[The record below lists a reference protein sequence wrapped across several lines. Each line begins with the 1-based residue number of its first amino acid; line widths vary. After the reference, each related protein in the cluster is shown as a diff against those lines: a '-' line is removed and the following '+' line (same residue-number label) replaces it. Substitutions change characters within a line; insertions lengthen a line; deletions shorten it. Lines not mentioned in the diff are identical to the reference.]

1 MAKNKHTL
9 NTIYFR
15 IILFTLIFSQNSLW
29 SQITSPME
37 TKPVQDSKQ
46 IIIENSDFMDISETE
61 VPGAIVL
68 TGNVRIIHQGVRMS
82 CNKAYHFTKSNFVK
96 AFGSV
101 NMVQGDTLT
110 MSSKYAEYNGNT
122 KFAFATG
129 NVVMQDPKMTVTT
142 DTINFDRTSQQAY
155 YNTGG
160 VIRDAEN
167 TLTSKSGKYFLN
179 EKKFQFNTAVVV
191 NNPTHTIRTNHL
203 DYYTNS
209 GHAYVFGPSTIAS
222 ANNTIYT
229 TKGFY
234 DTKKDEGKLQKGSK
248 IKYRDRIIEGED
260 LYYDRKND
268 FARAK
273 NNVKI
278 TDTINKTVIRGH
290 YAEVFKQKD
299 SMFITKKALVSGL
312 FEKDSVWFHAK
323 RIVVTGKTKNRI
335 IRGYNNARFFKKD
348 MSGKCDSIHFNEKK
362 GLTKMIGNPIF
373 WNGKRQLTGDLMHII
388 SDTVAQKVDSLK
400 VLNNAFI
407 ISKDTI
413 GDGFNQVKGVNL
425 YGKFKDNHL
434 KEVDV
439 VKNTEVIYY
448 MRNDKQE
455 LIGIN
460 KNVSSRINMML
471 AEGKNDIESVTFFT
485 NPEGEIYP
493 DEELPVNAR
502 KLRGFVWRG
511 EEQILKLEDIFP
523 KEELELDAK
532 AQAEVKKKMMEP
544 DAPLEPSKETLDYD
558 KPKVEKK
565 SKIKSQK
572 SKVNRKNKS

>member
-1 MAKNKHTL
+1 
-9 NTIYFR
+9 
-15 IILFTLIFSQNSLW
+15 
-29 SQITSPME
+29 
-37 TKPVQDSKQ
+37 
-46 IIIENSDFMDISETE
+46 
-61 VPGAIVL
+61 
-68 TGNVRIIHQGVRMS
+68 
-82 CNKAYHFTKSNFVK
+82 
-96 AFGSV
+96 
-101 NMVQGDTLT
+101 MVQGDTLT

-129 NVVMQDPKMTVTT
+129 NVVMTDPKMTVTT

-167 TLTSKSGKYFLN
+167 TLTSKSGRYYLN
-179 EKKFQFNTAVVV
+179 QKKFQFNTAVVV

-209 GHAYVFGPSTIAS
+209 GHAYVHGPSTIAS

-234 DTKKDEGKLQKGSK
+234 DTKKDEGKLQRGAK
-248 IKYRDRIIEGED
+248 IKYRDRLIEGDD
-260 LYYDRKND
+260 LYYDRKKD

-273 NNVKI
+273 NNVKV
-278 TDTINKTVIRGH
+278 TDTINKMVVRGH
-290 YAEVFKQKD
+290 YAEVYKQKD

-312 FEKDSVWFHAK
+312 FEKDSIWFHAK
-323 RIVVTGKTKNRI
+323 RIVVTGKPQSRI
-335 IRGYNNARFFKKD
+335 IKGYNNARFFKKD

-362 GLTKMIGNPIF
+362 GLTQMIGSPIF
-373 WNGKRQLTGDLMHII
+373 WNGKRQLTGDLMHLV
-388 SDTVAQKVDSLK
+388 SDTITQKVDSLK

-413 GDGFNQVKGVNL
+413 GEGYNQVKGINL

-439 VKNTEVIYY
+439 IKNTEVIYY

-460 KNVSSRINMML
+460 KSKSSRINMLL
-471 AEGKNDIESVTFFT
+471 AEGNDIESVTFYT
-485 NPEGEIYP
+485 DPDGEIYP
-493 DEELPVNAR
+493 EDELPENAR
-502 KLRGFVWRG
+502 KLRGFTWRG
-511 EEQILKLEDIFP
+511 DEQILKLEDIFP

-532 AQAEVKKKMMEP
+532 AKAEAEVKKKASEP
-544 DAPLEPSKETLDYD
+544 DVPLEPSKETLEYD
-558 KPKVEKK
+558 KPKTVISKK
-565 SKIKSQK
+565 TKG
-572 SKVNRKNKS
+572 KNKK

>member
-1 MAKNKHTL
+1 MIWA
-9 NTIYFR
+9 
-15 IILFTLIFSQNSLW
+15 
-29 SQITSPME
+29 QIT
-37 TKPVQDSKQ
+37 KPDTTLPVKGSKQ
-46 IIIENSDFMDISETE
+46 ITIENSDFMDISETE
-61 VPGAIVL
+61 IPGAIVL

-82 CNKAYHFTKSNFVK
+82 CNKAYHFTKQNYVK
-96 AFGSV
+96 AFGNV
-101 NMVQGDTLT
+101 NLVQGDTLT

-129 NVVMQDPKMTVTT
+129 NVVMTDPKMTVTT
-142 DTINFDRTSQQAY
+142 DTINFDRNSQEAY
-155 YNTGG
+155 YNTYGT
-160 VIRDAEN
+160 IRDAEN
-167 TLTSKSGKYFLN
+167 TLTSKSGRYHLN
-179 EKKFQFNTAVVV
+179 EKKFEFKTAVTV

-260 LYYDRKND
+260 LYYDRKKD
-268 FARAK
+268 YARAR
-273 NNVKI
+273 NNVKV
-278 TDTINKTVIRGH
+278 TDTINKMVVRGH

-323 RIVVTGKTKNRI
+323 KIVVTGKPKNRV

-348 MSGKCDSIHFNEKK
+348 MSGKCDSIHWNQKK
-362 GLTKMIGNPIF
+362 GLTQMIGSPIF
-373 WNGKRQLTGDLMHII
+373 WNGKRQLTGDLMHLV
-388 SDTVAQKVDSLK
+388 SDTITQKVDSLK

-425 YGKFKDNHL
+425 YGKFKDNKL

-439 VKNTEVIYY
+439 IKNTEVIFY

-460 KNVSSRINMML
+460 KNVSSKINMML
-471 AEGKNDIESVTFFT
+471 GEGNEIESVTFFT
-485 NPEGEIYP
+485 KPEGDIYP
-493 DEELPVNAR
+493 ENELPENAR
-502 KLRGFVWRG
+502 KLRGFNWR
-511 EEQILKLEDIFP
+511 EDEQILKLEDIFP

-532 AQAEVKKKMMEP
+532 AKAEVKKKDAEP
-544 DAPLEPSKETLDYD
+544 DVPMEPSKETLEYEKPKKVQST
-558 KPKVEKK
+558 KPKVKK
-565 SKIKSQK
+565 KK
-572 SKVNRKNKS
+572 

>member
-1 MAKNKHTL
+1 MAKNKHIL
-9 NTIYFR
+9 NTLYFR
-15 IILFTLIFSQNSLW
+15 IVLFILIFSQNYLW
-29 SQITSPME
+29 SQVPNTAG
-37 TKPVQDSKQ
+37 TLPVQNSKQ
-46 IIIENSDFMDISETE
+46 ISIEHSDFLNIDEKE
-61 VPGAIVL
+61 VPGAIIF
-68 TGNVRIIHQGVRMS
+68 TGNVVVVHQGVRMT

-96 AFGSV
+96 AFGNV

-110 MSSKYAEYNGNT
+110 MSSKYAEYNGDSQ
-122 KFAFATG
+122 FAFATG
-129 NVVMQDPKMTVTT
+129 NVVMRDPKMTVTT

-167 TLTSKSGKYFLN
+167 TLTSKSGRYFLN

-222 ANNTIYT
+222 ANNTIHT

-234 DTKKDEGKLQKGSK
+234 DTKKDEGKLLKGSK
-248 IKYRDRIIEGED
+248 IKYKDRLIEGDD
-260 LYYDRKND
+260 LFYDRKTD

-290 YAEVFKQKD
+290 YAEVYKQKD

-362 GLTKMIGNPIF
+362 GLTQMIGKPVF

-388 SDTVAQKVDSLK
+388 SDTIAQKVDSLK

-413 GDGFNQVKGVNL
+413 GEGYNQVKGVNL

-448 MRNDKQE
+448 MRNDQQE

-471 AEGKNDIESVTFFT
+471 AEGNDIESVTFFT
-485 NPEGEIYP
+485 NPDGEIYP
-493 DEELPVNAR
+493 ENEFPENAR

-511 EEQILKLEDIFP
+511 DEQILSLADIFP

-532 AQAEVKKKMMEP
+532 AQAEVKKKALEP
-544 DAPLEPSKETLDYD
+544 DVPMEATKETLEFD
-558 KPKVEKK
+558 KPKVVKREKGKGK
-565 SKIKSQK
+565 SKK
-572 SKVNRKNKS
+572 

>member
-1 MAKNKHTL
+1 LAKNKHTL

-96 AFGSV
+96 AFGNV

-142 DTINFDRTSQQAY
+142 DTINFDRTSQRAY

-222 ANNTIYT
+222 ENNTIYT

-273 NNVKI
+273 NNVKV
-278 TDTINKTVIRGH
+278 TDTINKMVIRGH
-290 YAEVFKQKD
+290 YAEVYKQKD

-323 RIVVTGKTKNRI
+323 RIVVTGKPKNRI
-335 IRGYNNARFFKKD
+335 IRGFNNARFFKKD
-348 MSGKCDSIHFNEKK
+348 MSGKCDSLHYNQKK
-362 GLTKMIGNPIF
+362 GLTQMIGKPIF
-373 WNGKRQLTGDLMHII
+373 WNGKRQLTGDLMHLI
-388 SDTVAQKVDSLK
+388 SDTITQKVDSLK

-413 GDGFNQVKGVNL
+413 GDGYNQVKGVNL

-460 KNVSSRINMML
+460 KNVSSRINMIM
-471 AEGKNDIESVTFFT
+471 AEGNDIESVTFFK

-493 DEELPVNAR
+493 EEELPPNAR
-502 KLRGFVWRG
+502 KLRGFIWRG
-511 EEQILKLEDIFP
+511 DEQILKLEDIFP
-523 KEELELDAK
+523 KEELELDEKAK
-532 AQAEVKKKMMEP
+532 AEVKKKMMEA
-544 DAPLEPSKETLDYD
+544 DVPLEPSKETLEYD
-558 KPKVEKK
+558 KPKKVKSAKEKGK
-565 SKIKSQK
+565 SKK
-572 SKVNRKNKS
+572 

>member
-1 MAKNKHTL
+1 MNTKNFNILSFFLLLWQSLIWGQISKPNTNTTL
-9 NTIYFR
+9 P
-15 IILFTLIFSQNSLW
+15 
-29 SQITSPME
+29 IT
-37 TKPVQDSKQ
+37 DSKQ
-46 IIIENSDFMDISETE
+46 IIIENSDFFDITESEI
-61 VPGAIVL
+61 PGAVVL

-82 CNKAYHFTKSNFVK
+82 CNKAYHFTKQNYVK
-96 AFGSV
+96 AFGNV
-101 NMVQGDTLT
+101 NLVQGDTLT

-129 NVVMQDPKMTVTT
+129 NVVMTDPKMTVTT
-142 DTINFDRTSQQAY
+142 DTINFDRNSQQAY
-155 YNTGG
+155 YNTYGT
-160 VIRDAEN
+160 IRDAEN
-167 TLTSKSGKYFLN
+167 TLTSKSGRYHLN
-179 EKKFQFNTAVVV
+179 DKKFEFRTAVTV
-191 NNPTHTIRTNHL
+191 NNPTHTIRTNNL

-234 DTKKDEGKLQKGSK
+234 DTKKDEGKLQRGSK

-260 LYYDRKND
+260 LYYDRKKD
-268 FARAK
+268 YARAR
-273 NNVKI
+273 NNVKV
-278 TDTINKTVIRGH
+278 TDTINKMVVRGH

-312 FEKDSVWFHAK
+312 FEKDSIWFHAK
-323 RIVVTGKTKNRI
+323 KIVVTGKPKNRL

-348 MSGKCDSIHFNEKK
+348 MSGKCDSIHFNEKR
-362 GLTKMIGNPIF
+362 GLTQMIGSPIF
-373 WNGKRQLTGDLMHII
+373 WNGKRQLTGDLMHLV
-388 SDTVAQKVDSLK
+388 SDTITQKVDSLK

-425 YGKFKDNHL
+425 FGKFKDNKL

-439 VKNTEVIYY
+439 VKNTEVIFY

-460 KNVSSRINMML
+460 KNVSSKINMIL
-471 AEGKNDIESVTFFT
+471 AEGNDIESVTFFT
-485 NPEGEIYP
+485 KPEGEIYP
-493 DEELPVNAR
+493 ENELPENAR
-502 KLRGFVWRG
+502 KLRGFNWR
-511 EEQILKLEDIFP
+511 EDEQILKLEDIFP

-532 AQAEVKKKMMEP
+532 AKAEVKKKAAEP
-544 DAPLEPSKETLDYD
+544 NIPMEPSKETLEYD
-558 KPKVEKK
+558 KPKKVQ
-565 SKIKSQK
+565 SQK
-572 SKVNRKNKS
+572 SKVKKKK

>member
-1 MAKNKHTL
+1 MNTKNFKIL
-9 NTIYFR
+9 SFF
-15 IILFTLIFSQNSLW
+15 ILFCHSFIW
-29 SQITSPME
+29 GQIT
-37 TKPVQDSKQ
+37 KPNTNTTLPITDSKQ
-46 IIIENSDFMDISETE
+46 IIIENSDFFDITETE
-61 VPGAIVL
+61 IPGAVVL

-82 CNKAYHFTKSNFVK
+82 CNKAYHFTKQNYVK
-96 AFGSV
+96 AFGNV
-101 NMVQGDTLT
+101 NLVQGDTLT

-129 NVVMQDPKMTVTT
+129 NVVMTDPKMTVTT
-142 DTINFDRTSQQAY
+142 DTINFDRKSQQAY
-155 YNTGG
+155 YNTYGT
-160 VIRDAEN
+160 IRDAEN
-167 TLTSKSGKYFLN
+167 TLTSKSGRYHLN
-179 EKKFQFNTAVVV
+179 DKKFEFRTAVTV
-191 NNPTHTIRTNHL
+191 NNPTHTIRTNNL

-260 LYYDRKND
+260 LYYDRKKD
-268 FARAK
+268 YARAR
-273 NNVKI
+273 NNVKV
-278 TDTINKTVIRGH
+278 TDTINKMVVRGH

-312 FEKDSVWFHAK
+312 FEKDSIWFHAK
-323 RIVVTGKTKNRI
+323 KIVVTGKPKNRL

-362 GLTKMIGNPIF
+362 GLTQMIGSPIF
-373 WNGKRQLTGDLMHII
+373 WNGKRQLTGDLMHLV
-388 SDTVAQKVDSLK
+388 SDTITQKVDSLK

-425 YGKFKDNHL
+425 FGKFKDNNL

-439 VKNTEVIYY
+439 LKNTEVIFY

-460 KNVSSRINMML
+460 KNVSSKINMIL
-471 AEGKNDIESVTFFT
+471 AEGNDIESVTFFT
-485 NPEGEIYP
+485 NPDGEIYP
-493 DEELPVNAR
+493 ENELPENAR
-502 KLRGFVWRG
+502 KLKGFNWR
-511 EEQILKLEDIFP
+511 EDEQILKLEDIFP

-532 AQAEVKKKMMEP
+532 AKAEVKKKDAEP
-544 DAPLEPSKETLDYD
+544 DVPMKPTKETLEYD
-558 KPKVEKK
+558 KPKKAQ
-565 SKIKSQK
+565 STK
-572 SKVNRKNKS
+572 SKVTKKK

>member
-15 IILFTLIFSQNSLW
+15 IVLFTLIFSQNTLW

-37 TKPVQDSKQ
+37 TNPVQDSKQ

-96 AFGSV
+96 AFGNV

-167 TLTSKSGKYFLN
+167 TLTSKTGKYFLN

-273 NNVKI
+273 NNVKV
-278 TDTINKTVIRGH
+278 TDTINKMVIRGH
-290 YAEVFKQKD
+290 YAEVYKQKD

-312 FEKDSVWFHAK
+312 FEKDSIWFHAK
-323 RIVVTGKTKNRI
+323 RIVVTGKPKNRI
-335 IRGYNNARFFKKD
+335 IRGFNNARFFKKD

-362 GLTKMIGNPIF
+362 GLTQMIGNPIL
-373 WNGKRQLTGDLMHII
+373 WNGKRQLTGDLMHLI
-388 SDTVAQKVDSLK
+388 SDTITQKVDSLK

-413 GDGFNQVKGVNL
+413 GDGYNQVKGVNL

-434 KEVDV
+434 KEVNV

-448 MRNDKQE
+448 MRNDNQE

-460 KNVSSRINMML
+460 KNVSSRINMVM
-471 AEGKNDIESVTFFT
+471 AEGNDIESVTFFT
-485 NPEGEIYP
+485 NPDGEIYP
-493 DEELPVNAR
+493 DEELPPNAR

-523 KEELELDAK
+523 KEELELDEKAK
-532 AQAEVKKKMMEP
+532 AEVQKKMLEP
-544 DAPLEPSKETLDYD
+544 DVPLTPSKETLEYD
-558 KPKVEKK
+558 KPKVV
-565 SKIKSQK
+565 KSQK
-572 SKVNRKNKS
+572 PKTKRKK